1 MKPRERV
8 FAALEHREPDRV
20 PRFEVWIDNDDL
32 VAKVGG
38 GDLQRTYIN
47 LGLDCIM
54 IPNQNPPGSNAWG
67 DGVDEWG
74 RVWKNGW
81 YMDGV
86 IETEADLERYSPPLD
101 YVDQHFD
108 PVRCGEAMEL
118 YPDSCLVF
126 GSHIAPFTAAY
137 LGMGMERFFYGL
149 LSSPAFIHKLLEVRT
164 EWCIGMFQKAI
175 SLGAEVLVLGED
187 AAHKGG
193 PMISPKMWREFVLPY
208 HARIVEQVNVPVIW
222 HSDGDITSLLP
233 MAIEAG
239 FVGVHSLEP
248 AAGLDL
254 GQLKREFGD
263 DLVLVGNVD
272 PTPLC
277 GSNLDTVREEVRR
290 CMEQGAPGGGYM
302 FGTCSSIFEGMN
314 LDAVVEMFRYAGE
327 IGFYDDL
334 RSMAQE

>member
-1 MKPRERV
+1 VKPRERV
-8 FAALEHREPDRV
+8 FEALEHREPDRV
-20 PRFEVWIDNDDL
+20 PRFEIWIDNDDL

-81 YMDGV
+81 YLDGV

-108 PVRCGEAMEL
+108 PVRCREVMEL
-118 YPDSCLVF
+118 YPDHCLIF
-126 GSHIAPFTAAY
+126 GSHIAPFTGGY
-137 LGMGMERFFYGL
+137 LSMGMERFFCGL
-149 LSSPAFIHKLLEVRT
+149 LSRPAFIHKLLEVRT
-164 EWCIGMFQKAI
+164 EWCIAMFQKAV
-175 SLGAEVLVLGED
+175 SLGAEVLALGED

-193 PMISPKMWREFVLPY
+193 PMISPQMWREMVLP
-208 HARIVEQVNVPVIW
+208 HHRRIVEEVDVPVIW

-248 AAGLDL
+248 AAGMDL
-254 GQLKREFGD
+254 GQVKREFGP
-263 DLVLVGNVD
+263 DLVLIGNAD
-272 PTPLC
+272 PAPLC
-277 GSNLDTVREEVRR
+277 QSDLEAVREEVRR
-290 CMEQGAPGGGYM
+290 CIEQGAPGGGYM
-302 FGTCSSIFEGMN
+302 FSTCSSVFDGMN

-327 IGFYDDL
+327 IGSYDD
-334 RSMAQE
+334 S

>member
-54 IPNQNPPGSNAWG
+54 IPNHNPAGSNAWG

-108 PVRCGEAMEL
+108 PVRCGEATEL
-118 YPDSCLVF
+118 YPDFCLVF
-126 GSHIAPFTAAY
+126 GSHIAPFTGGY
-137 LGMGMERFFYGL
+137 LSMGMERFFYGL
-149 LSSPAFIHKLLEVRT
+149 LSRPAFIHKLLEVRT

-175 SLGAEVLVLGED
+175 NLGAEVLVLGED

-193 PMISPKMWREFVLPY
+193 PMISPQMWREFVLPY
-208 HARIVEQVNVPVIW
+208 HARIVEEVDVPVIW

-233 MAIEAG
+233 VAVEAG
-239 FVGVHSLEP
+239 FAGVHSLEP
-248 AAGLDL
+248 AAGVDL
-254 GQLKREFGD
+254 GQVKREFGD
-263 DLVLVGNVD
+263 DLVLIGNVD

-277 GSNLDTVREEVRR
+277 QSDLDAVREEVRR
-290 CMEQGAPGGGYM
+290 CIEQGAPGGGYM
-302 FGTCSSIFEGMN
+302 FSTCSSVFDGMN
-314 LDAVVEMFRYAGE
+314 LEAVVEMFRYAGE
-327 IGFYDDL
+327 IGSYDD
-334 RSMAQE
+334 S